1 MDGKYVT
8 IVSGLPRS
16 GTSMMMAMLQAGG
29 LEVLTDEIR
38 KADEDNP
45 RGYFEFER
53 VKQVKEDR
61 SWLPGAR
68 GKVVKMISALLDKLP
83 SDHHYKV
90 VFMERN
96 IDEVLASQNQMLV
109 RRGEPTDA
117 VGDDAMRMLFRKHLR
132 QIGKWLEKQ
141 SNFDVLYVSYNDT
154 LQRPRENVEKINGF
168 LGGSLDVDQMVAV
181 VDRRLYRQRR
191 SQRSH
196 VGE

>member
-1 MDGKYVT
+1 MDEKYVM

-117 VGDDAMRMLFRKHLR
+117 VDDEMRMLFRKHLR
-132 QIGKWLEKQ
+132 QIGEWLEEQ

>member
-29 LEVLTDEIR
+29 LEVLTDDIR

-68 GKVVKMISALLDKLP
+68 GKAVKMISALLDKLP
-83 SDHHYKV
+83 SDHRYKV

-96 IDEVLASQNQMLV
+96 IDEMLASQNQMLV

-117 VGDDAMRMLFRKHLR
+117 VGDDEMRMLFRRHLR
-132 QIGKWLEKQ
+132 QMREWLEEQ
-141 SNFDVLYVSYNDT
+141 SNFNVLYVSYNDT
-154 LQRPRENVEKINGF
+154 LERPRENAEKINDF
-168 LGGSLDVDQMVAV
+168 LGGTLDVNQMVSV
-181 VDRRLYRQRR
+181 VDKGLHRQRQ
-191 SQRSH
+191 S
-196 VGE
+196 